1 MGSHVLR
8 TKNIHCALRIGAFPF
23 SERIRRARIVLRVF
37 LSRFTVRMRRV
48 YRALFGSHALR
59 TKNISHCVLC
69 FGAYILSSAF
79 TLSCFGTPKST
90 VYVFRRYRAL
100 MLRERRIFVVF
111 CDSGH
116 SRFQSEEYALSVACL
131 SLQSFTGGMSS
142 AELLINGATRE
153 PLSRESYE
161 SWTCIYTVSLSNDI
175 HFTNCTT
182 RKPLFHDPYESYD
195 SYGSYRRG

>member
-59 TKNISHCVLC
+59 TKNIHCVLC
-69 FGAYILSSAF
+69 FGAFTILERETYILSSAF
-79 TLSCFGTPKST
+79 SLSCFGTPKST

-100 MLRERRIFVVF
+100 TLWERRIFVVF
-111 CDSGH
+111 CASGH
-116 SRFQSEEYALSVACL
+116 SRFQSEEHALSLACL
-131 SLQSFTGGMSS
+131 SLQPFTGGMSS
-142 AELLINGATRE
+142 AELLII
-153 PLSRESYE
+153 SM
-161 SWTCIYTVSLSNDI
+161 
-175 HFTNCTT
+175 
-182 RKPLFHDPYESYD
+182 
-195 SYGSYRRG
+195 

>member
-59 TKNISHCVLC
+59 TKNIHCVLC
-69 FGAYILSSAF
+69 FGAFTILERETYILSSAF
-79 TLSCFGTPKST
+79 SLSCFGTPKST

-100 MLRERRIFVVF
+100 TLWERRIFVVF

-142 AELLINGATRE
+142 AELLII
-153 PLSRESYE
+153 SM
-161 SWTCIYTVSLSNDI
+161 
-175 HFTNCTT
+175 
-182 RKPLFHDPYESYD
+182 
-195 SYGSYRRG
+195 